1 MALGQDDMAVLAN
14 RLLTDIAKQ
23 LGRPL
28 AAPYEAALRATPRH
42 LFLPDRLWLR
52 DGAGGYRPCDKNTH
66 PDGWWTAAY
75 TDTPLVT
82 QFTDGAP
89 SSSASMPSM
98 VLRSLL
104 LAATEGPEPGAVL
117 ELGTGTGFNAAL
129 LCALYGQDRVTTLE
143 LDETLAAQATTRLKA
158 AGYAPHVAVADA
170 STDLPGNGM
179 YDMLVATFSV
189 DRVPAHWLRRCRPG
203 GRIVTPWFSDWC
215 AYGTAALDVT
225 PDHRAE
231 GRFHPFGSYMT
242 MRTQAAASSCNSPV
256 HHGGSLSGAQSMT
269 GLSPW
274 AVAGG
279 DLDAEFHLGLA
290 VPGVS
295 YEWDSSGEHAPTR
308 LWLYGADGSSVATI
322 DHDGVQAE
330 QFTVTQQGPRH
341 LWGETS
347 AAYAR
352 WSQLGRPTVDRHGLT
367 LSPDGTQRVWIDSP
381 ESVLAT
387 EGDHDLNAAAAGLEL
402 KEALALA
409 KYRERQRSGT
419 ASTGIPHA
427 EARTRLGLDHD

>member
-1 MALGQDDMAVLAN
+1 MTPGQADMAVLAD

-28 AAPYEAALRATPRH
+28 PALYEAALRATPRH

-52 DGAGGYRPCDKNTH
+52 DGAGGYRPCDKNTD
-66 PDGWWTAAY
+66 PDSWWTTAY

-104 LAATEGPEPGAVL
+104 LAAEGAEPTTVL

-158 AGYAPHVAVADA
+158 ADHAPHVAVADA
-170 STDLPGNGM
+170 STDLPGNST
-179 YDMLVATFSV
+179 YDLVVATFSV
-189 DRVPAHWLRRCRPG
+189 DRVPAHWLRHCRPG

-225 PDHRAE
+225 PDHGAE

-242 MRTQAAASSCNSPV
+242 MRTQAASDTSNSRIQQGSSS
-256 HHGGSLSGAQSMT
+256 SGTQST
-269 GLSPW
+269 TRLSPW

-279 DLDAEFHLGLA
+279 DLNAEFHLGLA

-308 LWLYGADGSSVATI
+308 LWLCGADGSSIATI
-322 DHDGVQAE
+322 DHDGAQAE

-341 LWGETS
+341 LWDEIA

-352 WSQLGRPTVDRHGLT
+352 WDSLGRPAVDRHGLT

-387 EGDHDLNAAAAGLEL
+387 AGDHDHNAAAADL
-402 KEALALA
+402 
-409 KYRERQRSGT
+409 
-419 ASTGIPHA
+419 
-427 EARTRLGLDHD
+427 